1 MPRRDRS
8 SRKPRR
14 HPSSS
19 VSIDE
24 AYLDAVEKE
33 AGATAEAPAE
43 AASDASADG
52 PVEGSQRQTFG
63 SAGAAWIDLEISSDG
78 NRATLKAVS
87 FAGDKEIGFDDLKE
101 ALAQQFH
108 IKSGLNDKLVQQLA
122 ARAAKA
128 PYGVIRGDFPI
139 AEGKPP
145 NPGEDGRIEYP
156 CLDKL
161 PQDTSLSH
169 TELPAAIAG
178 SDEAPPDNLLTLLV
192 APGTE
197 VAKLFPPGNG
207 EPGSDIF
214 GQATMLE
221 GVRAELKPGVNVSE
235 SEGVITSETLG
246 YLRILKDEI
255 SVLSPLRISEDKMQ
269 ACLVFLPEAQAP
281 PPLETDWLMQ
291 MLEAANVKAGIL
303 DAALEGICH
312 TLPKTPS
319 TVLVAKGTPPRPGK
333 DTHIDFVVDLEKRS
347 GKFRKDGSVDLRE
360 RNSAIG
366 VTTGQSL
373 GQVVPATAGT
383 PGTDVTGA
391 EISTTDGTMKEFVAG
406 ENVKLESKGDV
417 SEFLAECDGNLSFDG
432 STITVS
438 QIFAVKGDVDY
449 EVGNIHAPEE
459 VQISGSVCSG
469 FTVEAGGSV
478 TIGGTIEAGA
488 YVNAQGDVLVAQSI
502 VGETTRV
509 ISLGDVVTK
518 FIQNSSVVARRDV
531 LVGSYIFNAH
541 VQAGRRIVVEQGGG
555 ARGGSI
561 IGGDVQAAQEIEA
574 RHLGSSSTDQTV
586 VGICLDPQ
594 ISAKMRRFRETI
606 DACNGHILRI
616 LRTLGLQKVDAGQI
630 KELIR
635 KTPKSRRKP
644 VVEMVEKL
652 NELLMSRREPLR
664 MFEELEKQNA
674 QGFEKC
680 RVKVTEKVFAN
691 VEVVI
696 GEQSNLVADDLGA
709 SVFYRTSEGIRY
721 RPLLEEDSAELE

>member
-1 MPRRDRS
+1 MR
-8 SRKPRR
+8 
-14 HPSSS
+14 
-19 VSIDE
+19 
-24 AYLDAVEKE
+24 
-33 AGATAEAPAE
+33 
-43 AASDASADG
+43 
-52 PVEGSQRQTFG
+52 
-63 SAGAAWIDLEISSDG
+63 
-78 NRATLKAVS
+78 
-87 FAGDKEIGFDDLKE
+87 
-101 ALAQQFH
+101 
-108 IKSGLNDKLVQQLA
+108 
-122 ARAAKA
+122 
-128 PYGVIRGDFPI
+128 
-139 AEGKPP
+139 
-145 NPGEDGRIEYP
+145 
-156 CLDKL
+156 
-161 PQDTSLSH
+161 
-169 TELPAAIAG
+169 
-178 SDEAPPDNLLTLLV
+178 
-192 APGTE
+192 
-197 VAKLFPPGNG
+197 
-207 EPGSDIF
+207 
-214 GQATMLE
+214 
-221 GVRAELKPGVNVSE
+221 
-235 SEGVITSETLG
+235 
-246 YLRILKDEI
+246 
-255 SVLSPLRISEDKMQ
+255 
-269 ACLVFLPEAQAP
+269 
-281 PPLETDWLMQ
+281 
-291 MLEAANVKAGIL
+291 
-303 DAALEGICH
+303 
-312 TLPKTPS
+312 
-319 TVLVAKGTPPRPGK
+319 
-333 DTHIDFVVDLEKRS
+333 
-347 GKFRKDGSVDLRE
+347 
-360 RNSAIG
+360 
-366 VTTGQSL
+366 
-373 GQVVPATAGT
+373 
-383 PGTDVTGA
+383 
-391 EISTTDGTMKEFVAG
+391 
-406 ENVKLESKGDV
+406 LESKGDV

-478 TIGGTIEAGA
+478 TIGGAIEAGA

-561 IGGDVQAAQEIEA
+561 VGGDVQAAQEIEA
-574 RHLGSSSTDQTV
+574 RHLGSTSTDQTV

-606 DACNGHILRI
+606 DDCNGHILRI

-635 KTPKSRRKP
+635 RTPQSRRKP
-644 VVEMVEKL
+644 IVEMVEKL

-674 QGFEKC
+674 HGFEKC

-709 SVFYRTSEGIRY
+709 SVFYRTPEGIRY